1 MIALCYPYYL
11 ILMLNIGPNSY
22 IHAQT
27 HVHVGIL
34 SWPHQYTMVTVLLN
48 QQIILQVSNMHE

>member
-1 MIALCYPYYL
+1 
-11 ILMLNIGPNSY
+11 MLPLLPNPHAIGPNSY

-27 HVHVGIL
+27 HVHVGII
-34 SWPHQYTMVTVLLN
+34 SWLHQYTMVTVLPN